1 MHMKDLKLLGC
12 VSANSFKGSAHTV
25 ALFAVKVKEIGH

>member
-12 VSANSFKGSAHTV
+12 VSANSFKGSARTV